1 MCKILCYNIYGD
13 TMKSKEIIAKEIGIS
28 RKTLYT
34 YMNDLKIRELTEE
47 NIKKIKE
54 YSKSKNKSKE
64 ISKSELLEELENL
77 RIQNAELKKQ
87 NETLE
92 KGQDALLDQ
101 VEYFRN
107 SLDSEIK
114 QIKENMTLLLNPPK
128 EEKKSFLS
136 RLFK

>member
-1 MCKILCYNIYGD
+1 
-13 TMKSKEIIAKEIGIS
+13 MKSKEIIAKEIGIS

-34 YMNDLKIRELTEE
+34 YMNDLKIKELTEE
-47 NIKKIKE
+47 NIKKLKD

-77 RIQNAELKKQ
+77 KIQNAELKKQ

-107 SLDSEIK
+107 SLNSEIK

-128 EEKKSFLS
+128 EEKKSFFDW
-136 RLFK
+136 LFK

>member
-1 MCKILCYNIYGD
+1 MCKILCYNNLGGI
-13 TMKSKEIIAKEIGIS
+13 MKSKEIIAKEIGIS

-34 YMNDLKIRELTEE
+34 YINDLKINELTEE
-47 NIKKIKE
+47 NIKKLKD

-77 RIQNAELKKQ
+77 KIQNAELKKQ

-107 SLDSEIK
+107 SLNSEIK

-128 EEKKSFLS
+128 EEKKSFFDW
-136 RLFK
+136 LFK

>member
-1 MCKILCYNIYGD
+1 
-13 TMKSKEIIAKEIGIS
+13 MKSKEIIAKEIGIS

-34 YMNDLKIRELTEE
+34 YMNDLKIKELTEE
-47 NIKKIKE
+47 NIKKLKD

-77 RIQNAELKKQ
+77 KIQNAELKKQ

-107 SLDSEIK
+107 SLNSEIK

-128 EEKKSFLS
+128 EKKKSFFDW
-136 RLFK
+136 LFK